1 LNKLRRFSHRGAGVT
16 IFMGA
21 ALLAMGASEPQRRIK
36 GNLENS
42 ETFTVTGNTRPML
55 ARAQDQGE
63 VGAAMPLTRMTVH
76 FTLSAAQNADQQQLL
91 KQQVTRKTSQYHKW
105 LTPEEYGARFGINSA
120 DLEQMTG
127 WLAQQGF
134 SNIEVG
140 RSRTSISFS
149 GNAAQVQNAFHTSI
163 HHYVTSDGKT
173 HFANSSDPALPK
185 ALAGMVASIR
195 GLNDLHPAP
204 HARPHFTSSIS
215 GNHFLTP
222 DDFATIYDLQPLF
235 GNGIDGTGQ
244 KIAVVGQTDIALTDI
259 QAFRTAAGLPPND
272 PQILLTG
279 PDPGTIADDE
289 GESDLD
295 IEWAGGVA
303 KGATILF
310 VTSTDVFTSL
320 TYAIENNVA
329 PVISITYGNCEAQ
342 LGSAETTALN
352 TLLQQATIQGQTIA
366 AASGDSGAADCDTQN
381 TASSGLAVDFPA
393 SSPYVT
399 GLGGTAFNEGT
410 GNYWNTGNNA
420 YGGSA
425 ISYIPEIAWNDT
437 SLGQG
442 LAASGGGASIFFT
455 KPSWQVGAGVPNDGA
470 RDVPD
475 LALAS
480 SPSHDGLLYCTA
492 GSCVTGFRDANQNL
506 TVVGGTSAAAP
517 TFAAILALLNQ
528 QTKATQGNVNPT
540 LYSLASFSTDAFHDI
555 TSGNNIV
562 PCVALSANCPASP
575 APLQMGYSA
584 GTGYDQVTGLG
595 SVDAYNLIREWTG
608 DFSVSATPTT
618 LSIARGAS
626 ASVLVAVASEG
637 NFAGTVSFTCT
648 VSTSLTNTS
657 CSIPGAISGSG
668 TATLTVATGATAGAP
683 GWRRFGKFP
692 WQMIAL
698 GWLLVLSSFFYM
710 RQSGRLRTG
719 PTVCAFAFV
728 LVLTGCGDGNG
739 GTSSNISPV
748 VPPVTTETGTV
759 TINATSGTL
768 TNSTTISV
776 SVP

>member
-1 LNKLRRFSHRGAGVT
+1 MIVFLGL
-16 IFMGA
+16 

-36 GNLENS
+36 GNLDNS

-63 VGAAMPLTRMTVH
+63 VDAALPLTRMTVH
-76 FTLSAAQNADQQQLL
+76 FTLSAAQSADQQQLL
-91 KQQVTRKTSQYHKW
+91 KQQATRKTSQYHKW
-105 LTPEEYGARFGINSA
+105 LTPEEYGARFGVNSA
-120 DLEQMTG
+120 DLEQMTA

-140 RSRTSISFS
+140 RSHTSISFS

-222 DDFATIYDLQPLF
+222 DDFATIYDLQPLY

-244 KIAVVGQTDIALTDI
+244 KIAVVGQTDIALSDI
-259 QAFRTAAGLPPND
+259 EAFRTAAGLPPND

-279 PDPGTIADDE
+279 TDPGTIADDE

-329 PVISITYGNCEAQ
+329 PVISITYGNCEAS

-352 TLLQQATIQGQTIA
+352 TLLIQATMQGQTVA
-366 AASGDSGAADCDTQN
+366 AASGDSGAADCDTKN

-393 SSPYVT
+393 SSPYAT
-399 GLGGTAFNEGT
+399 GLGGTAFNEGA
-410 GNYWNTGNNA
+410 GSYWNTTNNT

-425 ISYIPEIAWNDT
+425 IAYIPEIAWNDT

-455 KPSWQVGAGVPNDGA
+455 KPTWQVGASVPNDGA

-475 LALAS
+475 LALDS
-480 SPSHDGLLYCTA
+480 SPSHDGLLYCTG
-492 GSCVTGFRDANQNL
+492 GSCVSGFRDANQNL
-506 TVVGGTSAAAP
+506 TVVGGTSASSP
-517 TFAAILALLNQ
+517 TFAAIVALLNQ
-528 QTKATQGNVNPT
+528 QTKSVQGNMNPT
-540 LYSLASFSTDAFHDI
+540 LYTLASFSTDAFHDI

-562 PCVALSANCPASP
+562 PCRTGTPNCPASP
-575 APLQMGYSA
+575 ATLQFGYSA

-608 DFSVSATPTT
+608 DFSVSANPAT

-626 ASVLVAVASEG
+626 ASASVAVASEG

-657 CSIPGAISGSG
+657 CSIPGTISGSG
-668 TATLTVATGATAGAP
+668 TATLTVTTGATAGAP
-683 GWRRFGKFP
+683 GWRQFGKFP

-710 RQSGRLRTG
+710 RQSGRLRTS
-719 PTVCAFAFV
+719 PTLCAFAFV

-768 TNSTTISV
+768 TNSATISV